1 MGRATGNP
9 RRTPPPP
16 QAQPTGGA
24 GAGSGESCVECNKC
38 KNGTRRG
45 IQDYACWCGG
55 DNAPARNLESQIP
68 ANEADWDQW
77 VKDNNLPQPYDAV
90 DRCCMIHDLELGQA
104 RQQDPSLSFSSRNP
118 RIAAIN
124 SRLSK
129 CFWKQAWN
137 FKNSA
142 VARGFALDGA
152 TFFKGLSWYNGIGS
166 GAGATGAMSTTGI
179 SHGFGGV
186 GAGSSSLG
194 ATHTLFP

>member
-9 RRTPPPP
+9 NRTPPNP
-16 QAQPTGGA
+16 QNQPTGNSA
-24 GAGSGESCVECNKC
+24 AGSPDCVECNKC

-55 DNAPARNLESQIP
+55 DNAPAKNIEGQIP
-68 ANEADWDQW
+68 PNEKDWNQW
-77 VKDNNLPQPYDAV
+77 VKDNNLPQPYDEV

-104 RQQDPSLSFSSRNP
+104 RQQNPNLSFSSKDS

-137 FKNSA
+137 RKNSS
-142 VARGFALDGA
+142 VGRGFALDGA
-152 TFFKGLSWYNGIGS
+152 AFFKGLSWYNTPS
-166 GAGATGAMSTTGI
+166 AGATGAMSTTGGG
-179 SHGFGGV
+179 HGFGGV
-186 GAGSSSLG
+186 GPSSSALG
-194 ATHTLFP
+194 ASHAMFF